1 MAIKHVR
8 IGEVDTPTEVAKA
21 LNKIIDNLNLLEVK
35 LEQLIASAKKVKETK
50 KGNKD
55 A

>member
-8 IGEVDTPTEVAKA
+8 IGEVDTSEEVAKA
-21 LNKIIDNLNLLEVK
+21 LNKIIDNLNLIEAKV
-35 LEQLIASAKKVKETK
+35 EQLVAPKKVKKDK
-50 KGNKD
+50 KGAKN